1 MKRSINKL
9 ALTCI
14 AAVIAALGVVS
25 VSAQGD
31 DADKAAVYNKFLAC
45 YKTRVKAEVD
55 PCIAVGNEYMTKY
68 GAPVPPATEPDQIAT
83 FVKNQL
89 AKLAT
94 RTKDL
99 EKEAAYEKL
108 RTSLGKNTR
117 DTIDAGKEIVRLE
130 DKDSIKLDA
139 TLMMAS
145 VGYDAA
151 FAATPDTTYV
161 QDSINSARNAIRM
174 IESGVVSEG
183 YKGADGKDY
192 PANWGMGKGYIYGSK
207 EKALAWMNWTIAKL
221 TVDTNKDKTRN
232 LALLKDAMPYYYK
245 ALQFAD
251 FKKDPTLY
259 AAVGRYYLGGLND
272 LVDQYAKTCQNL
284 TEDTAECKN
293 IREMQLGYAERGADA
308 YAHAFKA
315 ASDDPKQPKTF
326 KDGLYSTLTDFYKVR
341 FKKTDGID
349 AYVASKST
357 QPLADPSSPVTPIPE
372 PEPATA
378 APATGSTATP
388 PATTNGT
395 KPPVKPATP
404 AATVP
409 VKPASTV
416 PAKPAGS
423 TKGTVAKKAPAK
435 KKTGR

>member
-1 MKRSINKL
+1 MKRLINKL
-9 ALTCI
+9 ALAGI

-99 EKEAAYEKL
+99 DKEAAYEKL

-117 DTIDAGKEIVRLE
+117 DTVDAGKEIVRLE

-139 TLMMAS
+139 TLMLAS

-151 FAATPDTTYV
+151 FAATPDTAYV
-161 QDSINSARNAIRM
+161 QDSINYAKNAIRM

-183 YKGADGKDY
+183 YKGNDGKDY

-232 LALLKDAMPYYYK
+232 ITVLKDAMPYYYK

-259 AAVGRYYLGGLND
+259 AAVGRYYLAGLND

-284 TEDTAECKN
+284 TEDTADCKN

-341 FKKTDGID
+341 FKKTEGIE

-357 QPLADPSSPVTPIPE
+357 QPLADPTSPVTPIPE
-372 PEPATA
+372 PEAAPGT
-378 APATGSTATP
+378 APATGSAVTP
-388 PATTNGT
+388 PAATNGT
-395 KPPVKPATP
+395 KPPVKPVT
-404 AATVP
+404 
-409 VKPASTV
+409 PASTAPTKPTTIV

-423 TKGTVAKKAPAK
+423 TKGAVAGKAAVKKA
-435 KKTGR
+435 GR